1 MTIFK
6 APQFWNKKGILS
18 KILSPFSYAY
28 LKLSHWKR
36 DQIQPTKLPVP
47 VVCVGN
53 LVLGGAGKTPT
64 VIAIVDILKKMGH
77 KPHIISRGY
86 GAVVQGLKKVDPIRH
101 HYLQVGDE
109 PMMLSQFAPT
119 WVSSNRTKAAK
130 AAIVEGATVI
140 VMDDGFQSNYLYKDL
155 NILVI
160 DALQGFGNERVFPAG
175 PLREP
180 IEDGVAR
187 ANLCVVI
194 GETSFH
200 HELLDSTIHA
210 RFKPKQVLEN
220 KGERVIAFA
229 GLGYPEKFKR
239 SLEMAGYKIIDFI
252 PYADHYPY
260 TITEIERL
268 IRKAQS
274 KNAKL
279 ITTSKDAI
287 RIPAHYLSKINI
299 FKVSLE
305 FDEYDLMEGAIQQRL
320 SVEKMP

>member
-1 MTIFK
+1 MTLLK
-6 APQFWNKKGILS
+6 APKFWNKKGILS
-18 KILSPFSYAY
+18 TILSPLSYAY
-28 LKLSHWKR
+28 LKISKWKR
-36 DQIQPTKLPVP
+36 GQVEPTKLPVP

-77 KPHIISRGY
+77 TPHIVSRGY
-86 GAVVQGLKKVDPIRH
+86 GAVVQGLKKVDPVRH

-109 PMMLSQFAPT
+109 PLMLSQFAPT

-130 AAIVEGATVI
+130 AAIMAGATVI
-140 VMDDGFQSNYLYKDL
+140 VMDDGFQSNYLHKDL

-160 DALQGFGNERVFPAG
+160 DALQGFGNECVFPAG

-180 IEDGVAR
+180 IEEGLER
-187 ANLCVVI
+187 ADLCVII
-194 GETSFH
+194 GETPFSH
-200 HELLDSTIHA
+200 HLLESAIHA
-210 RFKPKQVLEN
+210 RFKPKQEL
-220 KGERVIAFA
+220 KTQGERVIGFA

-239 SLEMAGYKIIDFI
+239 SLENAGYKIIDFI

-268 IRKAQS
+268 IKKAQS

-287 RIPAHYLSKINI
+287 RIPSRYLSKINV
-299 FKVSLE
+299 FKVFLE
-305 FDEYDLMEGAIQQRL
+305 FEEHELMQKAIEERL
-320 SVEKMP
+320 NHITQ